1 MFTTLAQNPQ
11 FTSPEL
17 DWNTFQQQMLNP
29 YVANGGWGEM
39 IGSDGRGAWSGQLG
53 LDPGGRYAVGIKGLD
68 RDSFFRGAMNPN
80 LDDMGLPTYATN
92 PNGQAEWEAAVQKA
106 IADPNSIFTLQT
118 DRINA
123 DGSTSGGKTGSAVE
137 YIRRDGKLVPVAQKD
152 TTNSSWNKDF
162 LTNAAMFAAAAGGGA
177 LMGAGQGGGAA
188 IGNGAFLGEG
198 ALSGIPAWDAA
209 GTGLG
214 GLAGTGIPAYSQGA
228 GYGTNWG
235 TLADA
240 SGASPYTAGGD
251 GAFLGGYGDIAAG
264 GASDPISAYLTTGA
278 TEGSTIGNAL
288 SGAGGSAGAVGA
300 GTTAGALGTLGNI
313 ASGAQ
318 KFLGGNS
325 GLLNLGG
332 NLLNSYLGYN
342 ASQNAADAQ
351 IRSAQEANALAKYM
365 YDTTRT
371 DNMPALQAR
380 NSGLTGYQNLLQNP
394 GQITQDPGYQFGL
407 QQGVNAYDNSGA
419 ARGMRL
425 SGSQAKALTRFGQDY
440 GQTKFNESL
449 NRYGNLAGLGQTGTS
464 TIAGAGQNYANTA
477 GQNITGA
484 GNAAASGYIGGANA
498 ISGGISNLLK
508 GWNEQN
514 LLKQLG
520 IGGP

>member
-29 YVANGGWGEM
+29 YVATGGAGAM
-39 IGSDGRGAWSGQLG
+39 IGSEGRGAWSQQLG

-68 RDSFFRGAMNPN
+68 RDSFFQGAMNPN

-123 DGSTSGGKTGSAVE
+123 DGSTSGGRTGSAVE
-137 YIRRDGKLVPVAQKD
+137 YVRRDGKLVPVAQRD
-152 TTNSSWNKDF
+152 TTNSSFTKDF

-177 LMGAGQGGGAA
+177 LMGASQGGGAA
-188 IGNGAFLGEG
+188 AAGNGAFLGEGVASGVGAWDAAAANAGLSLSGAGGIAGTGIPGYTQPPGYGTNWGQLADASGASPFTGSGEVAAGNGAFLGEG
-198 ALSGIPAWDAA
+198 AASGVPGWDAA
-209 GTGLG
+209 AGLG
-214 GLAGTGIPAYSQGA
+214 SA
-228 GYGTNWG
+228 
-235 TLADA
+235 A
-240 SGASPYTAGGD
+240 SG
-251 GAFLGGYGDIAAG
+251 LG
-264 GASDPISAYLTTGA
+264 SSL
-278 TEGSTIGNAL
+278 GNAF
-288 SGAGGSAGAVGA
+288 SGVKKFVGD
-300 GTTAGALGTLGNI
+300 
-313 ASGAQ
+313 
-318 KFLGGNS
+318 NS
-325 GLLNLGG
+325 GLINLLG
-332 NLLNSYLGYN
+332 NGLNSYLGYN